1 MATKKTPEL
10 AGGVFPDMGR
20 VDVESKRTAEP
31 AIIIETAR
39 TQDDPLAARLRANSA
54 EVEVLRLRAALKRH
68 QEQLLEVGAKLA
80 VIEQAAL
87 LQPKISGYRELTE
100 SELRWINRLKSW
112 GRDGRHCVEDL
123 QRIEA
128 FDARDIAD
136 GAAHIRLGL
145 MLLVRAVARPT
156 EW

>member
-10 AGGVFPDMGR
+10 AGGVFPEMGR
-20 VDVESKRTAEP
+20 ADVDARRFAPQTEAKRAVVIDTSAAIPKANDADAEV
-31 AIIIETAR
+31 I
-39 TQDDPLAARLRANSA
+39 RLRA
-54 EVEVLRLRAALKRH
+54 VLKRH
-68 QEQLLEVGAKLA
+68 QEQLLEVGVKLA
-80 VIEQAAL
+80 AIEQAAL

>member
-1 MATKKTPEL
+1 MATKKTHEL

-20 VDVESKRTAEP
+20 ADVDAPRTAPQVEAERGVVINPSAAIPKANEP
-31 AIIIETAR
+31 DAEVI
-39 TQDDPLAARLRANSA
+39 RLRA
-54 EVEVLRLRAALKRH
+54 VLKRH

-80 VIEQAAL
+80 AIEQAAL

-112 GRDGRHCVEDL
+112 GRDGRHCVDDL